1 MIDCDQYTINVD
13 GAVFERQR
21 SVGIGVVVRDHF
33 GVVRVALSMK
43 FHGLLRPLETE
54 AKAMEEGL
62 QFAWDQGVNAAIFE
76 RDSMV
81 VYNSLTGSIIPPS
94 SICNLIIGSLLQAAQ
109 FGKCKFFVVL
119 RSGNRVAH
127 GLAQY
132 AKNLSDSCTWIGDMS
147 PFLEQLVSHYVLFS
161 SSS

>member
-1 MIDCDQYTINVD
+1 MD

-62 QFAWDQGVNAAIFE
+62 QFAWDQGVSAAIFE

-94 SICNLIIGSLLQAAQ
+94 NICNLIIGPYFKQHSLA
-109 FGKCKFFVVL
+109 KFSVVL

>member
-1 MIDCDQYTINVD
+1 M
-13 GAVFERQR
+13 
-21 SVGIGVVVRDHF
+21 GIGVVVRDHF

-62 QFAWDQGVNAAIFE
+62 QFAWDQGVSAAIFE

-94 SICNLIIGSLLQAAQ
+94 SICNLIIGPYFKQHSLASVSFLL
-109 FGKCKFFVVL
+109 CCEVV
-119 RSGNRVAH
+119 
-127 GLAQY
+127 
-132 AKNLSDSCTWIGDMS
+132 T
-147 PFLEQLVSHYVLFS
+147 E
-161 SSS
+161 